1 MSVASALS
9 LIPLPSAKPARE
21 RDASPNAA
29 RPADFEALVPRDSRR
44 PARET
49 REAGRLERASDHAR
63 ATPREESEPRRE
75 AAGRADGDRRTGTK
89 DRQAGQLDR
98 AEPSEAAE
106 KDGDAARAAP
116 ATDEELA
123 GKDAAAKHATEA
135 ATVEEATPVDV
146 VGASNEAGPVVA
158 PPPGEIG
165 APTAPLPMAVGQTS
179 APPTGLPV
187 SMPGGADA
195 GLQNAGDAM
204 AAGAPAIISAIGA
217 TSRLPASEM
226 PVVAGWGTGS
236 VEQAAGDPTAG
247 ATTQGGAQ
255 ANAAGAAQG
264 APGASSAASSFA
276 AIMSELAAEAVPTD
290 AGAQAG
296 RSEIGRSETGLPQ
309 SLAGTGA
316 PAAGAQAPEAP
327 RSQATVQAPLALVPI
342 EIGLKA
348 AAGLNRFEIRL
359 DPEEL
364 GRIDVRL
371 DLGDDGSVSAKL
383 VVDRVETLALLQ
395 RDARTL
401 ERAFEQIGLKTSGEG
416 IAMTLRDP
424 GFEQRERQDQTPA
437 AARATFER
445 QSESTTQQAAQP
457 DSTILQRWWRPGGVD
472 LRI

>member
-1 MSVASALS
+1 
-9 LIPLPSAKPARE
+9 
-21 RDASPNAA
+21 
-29 RPADFEALVPRDSRR
+29 
-44 PARET
+44 
-49 REAGRLERASDHAR
+49 
-63 ATPREESEPRRE
+63 
-75 AAGRADGDRRTGTK
+75 
-89 DRQAGQLDR
+89 
-98 AEPSEAAE
+98 
-106 KDGDAARAAP
+106 
-116 ATDEELA
+116 
-123 GKDAAAKHATEA
+123 
-135 ATVEEATPVDV
+135 
-146 VGASNEAGPVVA
+146 
-158 PPPGEIG
+158 
-165 APTAPLPMAVGQTS
+165 
-179 APPTGLPV
+179 
-187 SMPGGADA
+187 
-195 GLQNAGDAM
+195 M

-217 TSRLPASEM
+217 TSRLPAGEM
-226 PVVAGWGTGS
+226 SVVAGWGTES

-247 ATTQGGAQ
+247 ATTQRGAQ

-264 APGASSAASSFA
+264 APGAGPAAGSFA
-276 AIMSELAAEAVPTD
+276 AIMSELAAEAAPAE

-296 RSEIGRSETGLPQ
+296 RSEIGRGEIGLPQ
-309 SLAGTGA
+309 SLSGTGA
-316 PAAGAQAPEAP
+316 PASGAQAPEAP

-348 AAGLNRFEIRL
+348 AAGVKSFEIRL
-359 DPEEL
+359 DPDEL

-424 GFEQRERQDQTPA
+424 GSEQRERQDQTPA
-437 AARATFER
+437 AARSTFER